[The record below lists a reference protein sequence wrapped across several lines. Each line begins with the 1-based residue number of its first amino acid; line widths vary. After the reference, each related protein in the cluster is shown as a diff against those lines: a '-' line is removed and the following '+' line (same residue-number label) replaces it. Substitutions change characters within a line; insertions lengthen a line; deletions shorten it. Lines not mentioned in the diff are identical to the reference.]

1 MSDRPLLVSSATSLA
16 SPATAT
22 QSTVISLSGPPNSLW
37 LQAAS
42 KLKLQVDLEKASK
55 SEVLTDILSL
65 AREKQE
71 SAAQKQWKI
80 TRRNGKVIH
89 FRDVY
94 GHIVSCVQ
102 KFREVGDM
110 AVQYDPGHAA
120 LPWVAVCFPQPTTC
134 VQMLTM
140 RSDPAFATGKHT
152 LRRPAQLMLISIAT
166 PVRNQRQ

>member
-1 MSDRPLLVSSATSLA
+1 MSDPPLLVSSVTSFA
-16 SPATAT
+16 SPATT
-22 QSTVISLSGPPNSLW
+22 KQSTVISLSGPLNSLW

-42 KLKLQVDLEKASK
+42 KLNLQVDLEKASK
-55 SEVLTDILSL
+55 SEVLTDVLNL

-71 SAAQKQWKI
+71 RAAQKQWKI
-80 TRRNGKVIH
+80 TRRNGKVIF

-120 LPWVAVCFPQPTTC
+120 LPWAAVCFPLPTTC
-134 VQMLTM
+134 VQMLTK
-140 RSDPAFATGKHT
+140 RSGPTFATGRRT
-152 LRRPAQLMLISIAT
+152 L
-166 PVRNQRQ
+166 

>member
-1 MSDRPLLVSSATSLA
+1 MSDQTPLVSSVTSLA
-16 SPATAT
+16 SPATAK
-22 QSTVISLSGPPNSLW
+22 QSTAISLSGTPNSLW

-55 SEVLTDILSL
+55 GEVLTDILRL

-80 TRRNGKVIH
+80 TRRNGKVTY

-120 LPWVAVCFPQPTTC
+120 LPWAAVCFPLPTTS
-134 VQMLTM
+134 V
-140 RSDPAFATGKHT
+140 
-152 LRRPAQLMLISIAT
+152 
-166 PVRNQRQ
+166 